1 MTSITFLI
9 YFPVELNCI
18 SKQNNMGKMIFYR
31 FQKLPWQWKYCIIP
45 RSYEKWLMLWVKD
58 DQDKTNFLIIVT
70 GKEHIQ
76 ESMADQLM
84 LSIVFF
90 HGQHIFLLTFT

>member
-1 MTSITFLI
+1 
-9 YFPVELNCI
+9 
-18 SKQNNMGKMIFYR
+18 
-31 FQKLPWQWKYCIIP
+31 
-45 RSYEKWLMLWVKD
+45 MLCVKD

-70 GKEHIQ
+70 GKEHVQ